1 MKIILTEDVKKI
13 GKKGEVVNVKQ
24 GYFRNY
30 ILPNNLG
37 VEANKENLA
46 KLDEHLKQLKKEE
59 DENIKAAMENK
70 EKIEKT
76 EVIIKVK
83 AGENGKL
90 FGSIT
95 NMDIKKAL
103 DEKNI
108 EVDKKKI
115 DKADIDSLG
124 DYEVT
129 IKLYQQ
135 VSAKLKVKVEAII
148 GCIIT
153 KSETIDQAIQLV
165 KPYEFYDS
173 RCQRIYKTLV
183 NMYQK
188 DIKIDEVSLISKL
201 KSENIL
207 EEVGGEQF
215 IVEITLSSF
224 YTPNMDQYC
233 ENVKEKALLRAL
245 IGACDEIVGKSYEQ
259 KKDAKEVIEMA
270 ESKIFEISQKNLEKG
285 LVRVSETMDETIKQ
299 LELLSLNEG
308 KITGV
313 TTGISS
319 VDDKLSGLQNSQL
332 ILLAARPAMGKTA
345 LGLTMACNAANAGK
359 SVAFFSLEMST
370 YQLNQRLISM
380 VSMID
385 LEKII
390 TGNLEADE
398 WIEIINAITKIKE
411 KEIYV
416 DETAGITLSELR
428 SKCKRLKAEEG
439 LDLIVIDYLQ
449 LMTGE
454 GRFDNRQ
461 QEIAQISRGLKSLS
475 KEINCP
481 VLSLAQLSRE
491 ADKRSDHKPIL
502 SDLRESGAIEQ
513 DADVVMLLY
522 REDYYDVDDN
532 PNVAKVILAKHR
544 NGPTGLMELFFHKQ
558 CTTFKDLSHD
568 EK

>member
-1 MKIILTEDVKKI
+1 ME
-13 GKKGEVVNVKQ
+13 
-24 GYFRNY
+24 
-30 ILPNNLG
+30 
-37 VEANKENLA
+37 ENLR
-46 KLDEHLKQLKKEE
+46 Q
-59 DENIKAAMENK
+59 MP
-70 EKIEKT
+70 
-76 EVIIKVK
+76 
-83 AGENGKL
+83 
-90 FGSIT
+90 S
-95 NMDIKKAL
+95 DISS
-103 DEKNI
+103 EM
-108 EVDKKKI
+108 
-115 DKADIDSLG
+115 
-124 DYEVT
+124 
-129 IKLYQQ
+129 
-135 VSAKLKVKVEAII
+135 AII
-148 GCIIT
+148 GCVIT

-245 IGACDEIVGKSYEQ
+245 ISACDEIVGKSYEQ

-345 LGLTMACNAANAGK
+345 LGLTMAWNAANAGK

>member
-1 MKIILTEDVKKI
+1 M
-13 GKKGEVVNVKQ
+13 
-24 GYFRNY
+24 
-30 ILPNNLG
+30 
-37 VEANKENLA
+37 
-46 KLDEHLKQLKKEE
+46 EE
-59 DENIKAAMENK
+59 SLRQMP
-70 EKIEKT
+70 
-76 EVIIKVK
+76 
-83 AGENGKL
+83 
-90 FGSIT
+90 S
-95 NMDIKKAL
+95 DISS
-103 DEKNI
+103 EM
-108 EVDKKKI
+108 
-115 DKADIDSLG
+115 
-124 DYEVT
+124 
-129 IKLYQQ
+129 
-135 VSAKLKVKVEAII
+135 AII
-148 GCIIT
+148 GCILK
-153 KSETIDQAIQLV
+153 KSESIDQAIQLV

-173 RCQRIYKTLV
+173 RCQRIYKTLI

-245 IGACDEIVGKSYEQ
+245 ITACDDIVGKSYEQ

-270 ESKIFEISQKNLEKG
+270 ESRIFEISQKNLDNG

-299 LELLSLNEG
+299 LELLSLNDG

-319 VDDKLSGLQNSQL
+319 VDDKLSGLQSSQL

-345 LGLTMACNAANAGK
+345 LGLTMAWNAANAGK

-522 REDYYDVDDN
+522 REDYYDEDDN

-558 CTTFKDLSHD
+558 CTTFRDLSH
-568 EK
+568 EEE

>member
-1 MKIILTEDVKKI
+1 ME
-13 GKKGEVVNVKQ
+13 
-24 GYFRNY
+24 
-30 ILPNNLG
+30 
-37 VEANKENLA
+37 ENLR
-46 KLDEHLKQLKKEE
+46 Q
-59 DENIKAAMENK
+59 MP
-70 EKIEKT
+70 
-76 EVIIKVK
+76 
-83 AGENGKL
+83 
-90 FGSIT
+90 S
-95 NMDIKKAL
+95 DISS
-103 DEKNI
+103 EM
-108 EVDKKKI
+108 
-115 DKADIDSLG
+115 
-124 DYEVT
+124 
-129 IKLYQQ
+129 
-135 VSAKLKVKVEAII
+135 AII

-245 IGACDEIVGKSYEQ
+245 IGTCDEIVGKSYEQ

-345 LGLTMACNAANAGK
+345 LGLTMAWNAANAGK

>member
-1 MKIILTEDVKKI
+1 ME
-13 GKKGEVVNVKQ
+13 
-24 GYFRNY
+24 
-30 ILPNNLG
+30 
-37 VEANKENLA
+37 ENLR
-46 KLDEHLKQLKKEE
+46 Q
-59 DENIKAAMENK
+59 MP
-70 EKIEKT
+70 
-76 EVIIKVK
+76 
-83 AGENGKL
+83 
-90 FGSIT
+90 S
-95 NMDIKKAL
+95 DISS
-103 DEKNI
+103 EM
-108 EVDKKKI
+108 
-115 DKADIDSLG
+115 
-124 DYEVT
+124 
-129 IKLYQQ
+129 
-135 VSAKLKVKVEAII
+135 AII

-245 IGACDEIVGKSYEQ
+245 ISACDEIVGKSYEQ

-270 ESKIFEISQKNLEKG
+270 ESKIFEISQKNLDKG

-345 LGLTMACNAANAGK
+345 LGLTMAWNAANAGK

-568 EK
+568 KE

>member
-1 MKIILTEDVKKI
+1 
-13 GKKGEVVNVKQ
+13 
-24 GYFRNY
+24 
-30 ILPNNLG
+30 
-37 VEANKENLA
+37 
-46 KLDEHLKQLKKEE
+46 
-59 DENIKAAMENK
+59 
-70 EKIEKT
+70 
-76 EVIIKVK
+76 
-83 AGENGKL
+83 
-90 FGSIT
+90 
-95 NMDIKKAL
+95 
-103 DEKNI
+103 
-108 EVDKKKI
+108 
-115 DKADIDSLG
+115 
-124 DYEVT
+124 
-129 IKLYQQ
+129 
-135 VSAKLKVKVEAII
+135 
-148 GCIIT
+148 
-153 KSETIDQAIQLV
+153 
-165 KPYEFYDS
+165 
-173 RCQRIYKTLV
+173 
-183 NMYQK
+183 
-188 DIKIDEVSLISKL
+188 
-201 KSENIL
+201 
-207 EEVGGEQF
+207 
-215 IVEITLSSF
+215 
-224 YTPNMDQYC
+224 
-233 ENVKEKALLRAL
+233 
-245 IGACDEIVGKSYEQ
+245 
-259 KKDAKEVIEMA
+259 
-270 ESKIFEISQKNLEKG
+270 
-285 LVRVSETMDETIKQ
+285 
-299 LELLSLNEG
+299 
-308 KITGV
+308 
-313 TTGISS
+313 
-319 VDDKLSGLQNSQL
+319 
-332 ILLAARPAMGKTA
+332 
-345 LGLTMACNAANAGK
+345 
-359 SVAFFSLEMST
+359 
-370 YQLNQRLISM
+370 
-380 VSMID
+380 MID